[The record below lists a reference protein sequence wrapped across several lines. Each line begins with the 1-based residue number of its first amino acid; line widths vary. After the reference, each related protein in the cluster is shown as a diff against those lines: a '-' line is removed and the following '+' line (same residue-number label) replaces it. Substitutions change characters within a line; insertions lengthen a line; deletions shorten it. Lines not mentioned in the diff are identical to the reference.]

1 MIQSKLEK
9 LSVYAALNL
18 SETFNQL
25 LMTYTVTFDLTP
37 LITHVKS
44 VYRGYEKQSIIINL
58 IAIHEEELA
67 YADAEGFINA

>member
-1 MIQSKLEK
+1 MIQSKLE
-9 LSVYAALNL
+9 LLTSYAALNMPK
-18 SETFNQL
+18 TFNSL
-25 LMTYTVTFDLTP
+25 LETYKVTFDLTP
-37 LITHVKS
+37 LITHIKS

>member
-9 LSVYAALNL
+9 LSAYAALNL